1 MEQHINYITLGVAD
15 LAESRRF
22 YREVFGWQ
30 ETADSNE
37 NIAFFQAGNALLL
50 ALFGKAALAHD
61 AQIPE
66 QSSGFPRFTLAHN
79 VGSEAE
85 VDALFAGFAAK
96 NANIIKAPQK
106 VFWGGY
112 SGYLADPD
120 GFLWEIAFNP
130 FLQKL
135 R

>member
-1 MEQHINYITLGVAD
+1 MEQRINYITLGVAD

-22 YREVFGWQ
+22 YRDVFGWQ

-96 NANIIKAPQK
+96 NINIIKAPQK
-106 VFWGGY
+106 AFWGGY

>member
-22 YREVFGWQ
+22 YREIFGWQ
-30 ETADSNE
+30 ETAGSNE

-50 ALFGKAALAHD
+50 ALFGKTALAHD

>member
-22 YREVFGWQ
+22 YRDVFGWQ

-50 ALFGKAALAHD
+50 ALFGKAALARD

>member
-50 ALFGKAALAHD
+50 ALLARIRRARRISRDFEASVPATALILQLLD
-61 AQIPE
+61 E
-66 QSSGFPRFTLAHN
+66 LETLRKGRFEESNRDLP
-79 VGSEAE
+79 
-85 VDALFAGFAAK
+85 L
-96 NANIIKAPQK
+96 
-106 VFWGGY
+106 
-112 SGYLADPD
+112 
-120 GFLWEIAFNP
+120 
-130 FLQKL
+130 
-135 R
+135 

>member
-22 YREVFGWQ
+22 YREVFGWR
-30 ETADSNE
+30 ETAGSNE

-50 ALFGKAALAHD
+50 ALFGKTALAHD

-85 VDALFAGFAAK
+85 VDTLFAGFAAK

-106 VFWGGY
+106 AFWGGY

>member
-15 LAESRRF
+15 LAASHRF
-22 YREVFGWQ
+22 YRDVFGWR
-30 ETADSNE
+30 ETEDGNE
-37 NIAFFQAGNALLL
+37 HIAFFQTGNALRL
-50 ALFGKAALAHD
+50 ALFGREALAQD
-61 AQIPE
+61 AQVSA
-66 QSSGFPRFTLAHN
+66 QGSGFPNFTLAHN

-85 VDALFAGFAAK
+85 VDALFAAR
-96 NANIIKAPQK
+96 NANIVKAPQK

-112 SGYLADPD
+112 SGYIADPD

-130 FLQKL
+130 FLQTL

>member
-22 YREVFGWQ
+22 YREVFGWR
-30 ETADSNE
+30 ETAGSNE

-50 ALFGKAALAHD
+50 ALFGKTALAHD

-96 NANIIKAPQK
+96 NTNIIKAPQK
-106 VFWGGY
+106 AFWGGY

>member
-22 YREVFGWQ
+22 YLEVFGWQ
-30 ETADSNE
+30 ETANSNE

-50 ALFGKAALAHD
+50 ALFCQSALARD

>member
-30 ETADSNE
+30 ETANSNE

-50 ALFGKAALAHD
+50 ALFGKAALARD

>member
-15 LAESRRF
+15 LTED
-22 YREVFGWQ
+22 G
-30 ETADSNE
+30 NE
-37 NIAFFQAGNALLL
+37 HIAFFQTGNALRL
-50 ALFGKAALAHD
+50 ALFGREALAQD
-61 AQIPE
+61 AQVSA
-66 QSSGFPRFTLAHN
+66 QGSGFPNFTLAHN

-85 VDALFAGFAAK
+85 VDALFAAFAAR
-96 NANIIKAPQK
+96 NANIVKAPQK

-112 SGYLADPD
+112 SGYIADPD

-130 FLQKL
+130 FLQTL

>member
-22 YREVFGWQ
+22 YRDVFGWQ

>member
-1 MEQHINYITLGVAD
+1 MEQHINYITLGVAN

-61 AQIPE
+61 AQMPE

-96 NANIIKAPQK
+96 NINIIKAPQK

>member
-50 ALFGKAALAHD
+50 ALFGKAALARD

-130 FLQKL
+130 FLQEL

>member
-85 VDALFAGFAAK
+85 VDALFAGFATK
-96 NANIIKAPQK
+96 NINIIKAPQK

>member
-22 YREVFGWQ
+22 YRDVFGWQ
-30 ETADSNE
+30 ETAGSNE
-37 NIAFFQAGNALLL
+37 NIASFQAGNALLL
-50 ALFGKAALAHD
+50 ALFGKTALAHD

>member
-106 VFWGGY
+106 AFWGGY

>member
-50 ALFGKAALAHD
+50 ALFGKAALARD

-96 NANIIKAPQK
+96 NTNIIKAPQK

>member
-22 YREVFGWQ
+22 YRDVFGWQ

-50 ALFGKAALAHD
+50 ALFGKTALAHD

-79 VGSEAE
+79 MGSEAE

-96 NANIIKAPQK
+96 NTNIIKAPQK
-106 VFWGGY
+106 AFWGGY